1 MWDVALRHF
10 FDFDAE
16 QVVSEPF
23 QELAR
28 KVLVYR

>member
-1 MWDVALRHF
+1 MWDFALQ
-10 FDFDAE
+10 DFDAE

-23 QELAR
+23 QEFAR